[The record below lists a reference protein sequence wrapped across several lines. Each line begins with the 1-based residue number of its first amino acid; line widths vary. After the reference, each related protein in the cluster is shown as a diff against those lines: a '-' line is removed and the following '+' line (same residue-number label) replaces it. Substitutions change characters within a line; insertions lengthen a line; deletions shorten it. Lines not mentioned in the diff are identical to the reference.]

1 MAKSKNGLYAGIAVA
16 VVIIVAVV
24 VGVLVAN
31 RKNNAP
37 VEEDLPEAGVVEPI
51 TDEAEPKDF
60 STIDETI
67 AFGDYDGMMLLSKS
81 IQNGEATGKVVKIEG
96 VVSHPMSNYSIVQM
110 TEDGSQSVGTQF
122 VIEGVDEDGYPQ
134 DGEKIILTGHVIEK
148 EPMYFVIQTYPELI
162 EVIEEDTAEGSAG
175 VESSDDAEVDASS
188 LEY

>member
-37 VEEDLPEAGVVEPI
+37 ADEDLPEAGVVESI
-51 TDEAEPKDF
+51 TDETEPMDF

-96 VVSHPMSNYSIVQM
+96 IVSHPMSNYSIVQM

-122 VIEGVDEDGYPQ
+122 VIERVDEDGYPQ
-134 DGEKIILTGHVIEK
+134 DGERIILTGRVIEK
-148 EPMYFVIQTYPELI
+148 EPMYFVIQTYPDFI
-162 EVIEEDTAEGSAG
+162 EVIKESNTEGGDRTESTDATEVNTTT
-175 VESSDDAEVDASS
+175 VE
-188 LEY
+188 

>member
-37 VEEDLPEAGVVEPI
+37 AEKDLSETGVVESI
-51 TDEAEPKDF
+51 TDETEPRDF

-96 VVSHPMSNYSIVQM
+96 IVSHPMSNYSIVQM
-110 TEDGSQSVGTQF
+110 TEDGSRSVGTQF

-134 DGEKIILTGHVIEK
+134 DGESIILTGRVIEK
-148 EPMYFVIQTYPELI
+148 EPMYFVIQTYPDFI
-162 EVIEEDTAEGSAG
+162 EVIEESNTEGDDRTESTDETEVNTTT
-175 VESSDDAEVDASS
+175 VE
-188 LEY
+188 